1 VVRRYALVRW
11 TAVVVVV
18 AALLA
23 LAAIQA
29 ASEALYAGA
38 AVPGTLA
45 NHIPSQFGLAVYRM
59 LDRIAPAPYVES
71 TLSQVALQ
79 RNDANAAQ
87 RYALR
92 LPASPLRDELLA
104 RVAQL
109 RGEQSLALEYFLAA
123 PDADAVELA
132 AQALAARNP
141 ARAYE
146 LERELAA
153 RLAQLAA
160 HPDALA
166 EVSWRS
172 GQLANRTAWVQV
184 PGGTVQ
190 RMWLRRGLDD
200 FEAAVALSPLSER
213 YVIAAANQADLLGRR
228 DRAAQL
234 FAQAIQIDPS
244 SADAIAGLGVIAFE
258 RRDRIA
264 ATQYLQRARAIDPQ
278 SLMVRALERDLR

>member
-1 VVRRYALVRW
+1 LVRW

-29 ASEALYAGA
+29 ASQALYAGA
-38 AVPGTLA
+38 AVHGTLA

-71 TLSQVALQ
+71 TLSQDALQ

-92 LPASPLRDELLA
+92 LPASPVRDELLA

-184 PGGTVQ
+184 PGSTVQ